1 MDEKEILRARFLSTP
16 RPVFMSVG
24 FAATLAVLITIRI
37 LWTYQQ
43 ADKSVGRGLFYAGMI
58 SLMLITNAISL
69 MNKSKIGYVLVLIVG
84 LMPALGSFGLSVH
97 ALRLI
102 VVGDWA
108 QDQIGIV
115 TSVIGALQF
124 VMIMV
129 LTATLLRRSVRD
141 WVWKD
146 ATPEV
151 ALT

>member
-1 MDEKEILRARFLSTP
+1 L
-16 RPVFMSVG
+16 SVG
-24 FAATLAVLITIRI
+24 FAVTLAVLITIRI

-43 ADKSVGRGLFYAGMI
+43 ADKSLGRGLFYAGMI

-69 MNKSKIGYVLVLIVG
+69 MNKSKIGYVLVLVAG
-84 LMPALGSFGLSVH
+84 LMPALGSFALSVH

-108 QDQIGIV
+108 HDQIGMV
-115 TSVIGALQF
+115 TSVIGSLQF
-124 VMIMV
+124 VMIVV

-141 WVWKD
+141 WVWNNAALD
-146 ATPEV
+146 V